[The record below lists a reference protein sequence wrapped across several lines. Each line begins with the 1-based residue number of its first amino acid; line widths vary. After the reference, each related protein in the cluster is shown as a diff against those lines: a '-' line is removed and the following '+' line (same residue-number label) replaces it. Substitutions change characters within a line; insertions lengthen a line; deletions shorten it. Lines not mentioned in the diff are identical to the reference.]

1 MSARSVFTVALVLA
15 ASRLGAQQA
24 SYDRGFDLER
34 RGSYAAAADV
44 YRQVLRT
51 APADVNALLGLE
63 RVLHEL
69 GHADLMGPDAS
80 AALAAD
86 PGNPALYGTAVR
98 AWTAAGQSDS
108 VRRLVAR
115 WAQLEP
121 GSEAPYREWGYAAL
135 GRRDRAGA
143 RQAYLAGREE
153 LRRSDALAGE
163 LAQLATVDGDYAAA
177 VTEWL
182 NALRAIPGYRA
193 SAVGMLS
200 QVPVERRPFVL
211 GLLERRG
218 NQTAGGLA
226 AALSARWGD
235 PLGGYRILGGSLAR
249 GDSGVAALQEF
260 LEELRSLGGPE
271 AALARARTLEAMAD
285 RSARGGAQ
293 RLAEAARAYAEAGD
307 QPAARRML
315 GRLANDS
322 AAAPEL
328 AAMAGTTLVDVLVAE
343 GRLDEAGRRL
353 AELRGAIGAD
363 QQERLAHQ
371 LARGLLRSG
380 RLDRAEQLLAADSS
394 VEGFA
399 LRGRVRLL
407 RGDLAGAAADLITA
421 GPYAVDRADATERSA
436 LLALLQVIDADSL
449 PALGLAF
456 QALERADS
464 AAAARAFEEVARQ
477 LPPDRGGAELQLL
490 AGRVQAGRRLPVE
503 AERLFRLAGKATGTA
518 AAAAARLE
526 LARLMV
532 RQGRQPEAIAALEQL
547 ILEYP
552 SSTAAPQAR
561 RLLDVVTGGV
571 PRG

>member
-1 MSARSVFTVALVLA
+1 VIKSMALVLA
-15 ASRLGAQQA
+15 LFLVASRLGAQQA
-24 SYDRGFDLER
+24 TYDRAFDLER
-34 RGSYAAAADV
+34 RGSYLAAAEV
-44 YRQVLRT
+44 YRQVLRV

-69 GHADLMGPDAS
+69 GRADAMGPDAS

-86 PGNPALYGTAVR
+86 AKNPVLYGAAVR
-98 AWTAAGQSDS
+98 AWTAAGQPDS

-115 WAQLEP
+115 WAQIEP
-121 GSEAPYREWGYAAL
+121 GSEAPYREWGFGAL

-143 RQAYLAGREE
+143 RQAYLAGRED

-163 LAQLATVDGDYAAA
+163 LAQLATVDGDYAVA

-200 QVPVERRPFVL
+200 QVPMERRPFVL

-218 NQTAGGLA
+218 GQTAASLA

-235 PLGGYRILGGSLAR
+235 PLGGYQILAGAIAG
-249 GDSGVAALQEF
+249 GDSGLVALQEF
-260 LEELRSLGGPE
+260 QEELRSVGGPD
-271 AALARARTLEAMAD
+271 AAGARARTLEAMAD
-285 RSARGGAQ
+285 RSGRGGAQ

-307 QPAARRML
+307 QAAARRML
-315 GRLANDS
+315 GRLASDP

-328 AAMAGTTLVDVLVAE
+328 AAMAGTTLVEVLVAE
-343 GRLDEAGRRL
+343 GRLDEADRRL
-353 AELRGAIGAD
+353 TELHGAISAD
-363 QQERLAHQ
+363 EQERLAHQ
-371 LARGLLRSG
+371 LARGLLQSG
-380 RLDRAEQLLAADSS
+380 RLDRAEQLLSADST
-394 VEGFA
+394 VEGFG
-399 LRGRVRLL
+399 LRGQVRLL
-407 RGDLAGAAADLITA
+407 RGDLVGASADLATA
-421 GPYAVDRADATERSA
+421 GPYALDRADATERSA

-456 QALERADS
+456 QALARGDS
-464 AAAARAFEEVARQ
+464 AAAARAFEEVAGD
-477 LPPDRGGAELQLL
+477 LPPERGGGELHLL
-490 AGRVQAGRRLPVE
+490 AGRVQMGRALPAD
-503 AERLFRLAGKATGTA
+503 AERLFGLAGKAPGTA

-561 RLLDVVTGGV
+561 RLLDVVKGGV

>member
-1 MSARSVFTVALVLA
+1 MTKRLVLVFALALA
-15 ASRLGAQQA
+15 ASHLGAQQA
-24 SYDRGFDLER
+24 SYDQAFDLER
-34 RGSYAAAADV
+34 RGSYAAAAEV

-69 GHADLMGPDAS
+69 GHADAMGPAAS

-86 PGNPALYGTAVR
+86 AKNPVLYGAAVR
-98 AWTAAGQSDS
+98 AWTAAGQPDS
-108 VRRLVAR
+108 VLRLVAR

-121 GSEAPYREWGYAAL
+121 GSEAPYREWGFAAL

-143 RQAYLAGREE
+143 RQAYLAGREA
-153 LRRSDALAGE
+153 LRRGEALAGE
-163 LAQLATVDGDYAAA
+163 LAQLATVDGDYASA

-182 NALRAIPGYRA
+182 TALRTIPGYRA

-200 QVPVERRPFVL
+200 QVPVERRSFVL

-218 NQTAGGLA
+218 NQTAAGLA

-235 PLGGYRILGGSLAR
+235 PLGGYRILAGAVAA
-249 GDSGVAALQEF
+249 GDSGVVALQEF
-260 LEELRSLGGPE
+260 LEELRSLGGKD
-271 AALARARTLEAMAD
+271 AAAARARTLEAMAD
-285 RSARGGAQ
+285 RSGRGGAQ

-307 QPAARRML
+307 QAAARRML
-315 GRLANDS
+315 GRLASDP

-328 AAMAGTTLVDVLVAE
+328 AAMAGTTLVEVLVAE
-343 GRLDEAGRRL
+343 GRLDEADQRL
-353 AELRGAIGAD
+353 SALQGAISAD
-363 QQERLAHQ
+363 ERERLTHQ
-371 LARGLLRSG
+371 LARGLLHGG
-380 RLDRAEQLLAADSS
+380 RLDRAEQLVAADST

-399 LRGRVRLL
+399 LRGRARLL
-407 RGDLAGAAADLITA
+407 RGDLARASADLATA

-456 QALERADS
+456 QALERGDS
-464 AAAARAFEEVARQ
+464 AAAAGALEEVARQ
-477 LPPDRGGAELQLL
+477 LPPERGGAELQLL
-490 AGRVQAGRRLPVE
+490 AGRVQAGRALPVE
-503 AERLFRLAGKATGTA
+503 AERLFRLAGKASGTA
-518 AAAAARLE
+518 AAAGARLE

-532 RQGRQPEAIAALEQL
+532 HQGRQPEAIAALEQL

-561 RLLDVVTGGV
+561 RLLDAVRGGV

>member
-1 MSARSVFTVALVLA
+1 MVLVFALALA
-15 ASRLGAQQA
+15 ASHLGAQQA
-24 SYDRGFDLER
+24 SYDQAFDLER
-34 RGSYAAAADV
+34 RGSYAAAAEV

-69 GHADLMGPDAS
+69 GHADAMGPAAS

-86 PGNPALYGTAVR
+86 AKNPVLYGAAVR
-98 AWTAAGQSDS
+98 AWTAAGQPDS

-121 GSEAPYREWGYAAL
+121 GSEAPYREWGFAAL

-153 LRRSDALAGE
+153 LRRGEALAGE
-163 LAQLATVDGDYAAA
+163 LAQLATVDGDYASA

-182 NALRAIPGYRA
+182 TALRTIPGYRA

-200 QVPVERRPFVL
+200 QVPVERRSFVL

-218 NQTAGGLA
+218 NQTAAGLA

-235 PLGGYRILGGSLAR
+235 PLGGYRILAGAVAV
-249 GDSGVAALQEF
+249 GDSGVVALQEF
-260 LEELRSLGGPE
+260 LEELRSLGGKD
-271 AALARARTLEAMAD
+271 AAAARARTLEAMAD
-285 RSARGGAQ
+285 RSGRGGAQ

-307 QPAARRML
+307 QAAARRML
-315 GRLANDS
+315 GRLASDP

-328 AAMAGTTLVDVLVAE
+328 AAMAGTTLVEVLVAE
-343 GRLDEAGRRL
+343 GRLDEADQRL
-353 AELRGAIGAD
+353 SALQGAISAD
-363 QQERLAHQ
+363 ERERLTHQ
-371 LARGLLRSG
+371 LARGLLHGG
-380 RLDRAEQLLAADSS
+380 RLDRAEQLVAADST

-399 LRGRVRLL
+399 LRGRARLL
-407 RGDLAGAAADLITA
+407 RGDLARASADLATA

-456 QALERADS
+456 QALEQGDS
-464 AAAARAFEEVARQ
+464 AAAAGALEEVARQ
-477 LPPDRGGAELQLL
+477 LPPERGGAELQLL
-490 AGRVQAGRRLPVE
+490 AGRVQAGRALPVE
-503 AERLFRLAGKATGTA
+503 AERLFRLAGKASGTA
-518 AAAAARLE
+518 AAAGARLE

-532 RQGRQPEAIAALEQL
+532 HQGRQPEAIAALEQL

-561 RLLDVVTGGV
+561 RLLDAVRGGV

>member
-1 MSARSVFTVALVLA
+1 MVLVLA
-15 ASRLGAQQA
+15 LALAASHLGAQQA
-24 SYDRGFDLER
+24 SYDQAFDLER
-34 RGSYAAAADV
+34 RGSYAAAAEV

-69 GHADLMGPDAS
+69 GHADAMGPAAS

-86 PGNPALYGTAVR
+86 AKNPVLYGAAVR
-98 AWTAAGQSDS
+98 AWTAAGQPDS

-121 GSEAPYREWGYAAL
+121 GSEAPYREWGFAAL
-135 GRRDRAGA
+135 GRRDSAGA

-153 LRRSDALAGE
+153 LRRGDALAGE
-163 LAQLATVDGDYAAA
+163 LAQLATVDGDYASA

-182 NALRAIPGYRA
+182 TALRTIPGYRA

-200 QVPVERRPFVL
+200 QVPVERRSFVL

-218 NQTAGGLA
+218 NQTAAGLA

-235 PLGGYRILGGSLAR
+235 PLGGYRILAGAVAV
-249 GDSGVAALQEF
+249 GDSGVVALQEF
-260 LEELRSLGGPE
+260 LEELRSLGGKD
-271 AALARARTLEAMAD
+271 AAAARARTLEAMAD
-285 RSARGGAQ
+285 RSGRVGAQ

-307 QPAARRML
+307 QAAARRML
-315 GRLANDS
+315 GRLASDP

-328 AAMAGTTLVDVLVAE
+328 AAMAGTTLVEVLVAE
-343 GRLDEAGRRL
+343 GRLDEADRRL
-353 AELRGAIGAD
+353 SALQGAISAD
-363 QQERLAHQ
+363 ERERLTHQ
-371 LARGLLRSG
+371 LARGLLHGG
-380 RLDRAEQLLAADSS
+380 RLDRAEQLVAADST

-399 LRGRVRLL
+399 LRGRARLL
-407 RGDLAGAAADLITA
+407 RGDLAGASADLATA
-421 GPYAVDRADATERSA
+421 GPYAVDRTDATERSA
-436 LLALLQVIDADSL
+436 LLALLQVIDADCL

-456 QALERADS
+456 QALERNDS

-477 LPPDRGGAELQLL
+477 LPPERGGAELQLL
-490 AGRVQAGRRLPVE
+490 AGRVQAGRTLPAE
-503 AERLFRLAGKATGTA
+503 AERLFRLAGKSSGTA

-532 RQGRQPEAIAALEQL
+532 HQGRQPEAIAALEQL

-561 RLLDVVTGGV
+561 RLLDAVRGGV